1 MNTLKQIDSK
11 IPISIAYSP
20 DTDDAFM
27 VLALREKRVDW
38 GNFEFSFT
46 IGDIQ
51 ELNDAAK
58 QDKYDIT
65 AISVSAYPHIQKNY
79 LLMPIGASVG
89 DGFGP
94 AIVIAPNRQVSLAN
108 LRHGRIAVPGLSTT
122 AHIAA
127 QTVLGPFEPVPMHF
141 MDIKHAVLSGSVDA
155 GILIH
160 ELQLD
165 PTSEGLHKLAD
176 LGQLWHEH
184 FKRPLPLGAN
194 AIKRSLGTET
204 ISQLSA
210 VYLESIELG
219 LTERAKT
226 IASAVRTAV
235 ARDSLNEEKGDKYI
249 SMYVNERSLRFDDD
263 VVDGIELIYKNG
275 FKLGFLPQTTVRDN
289 LSGSGKGTSQ

>member
-1 MNTLKQIDSK
+1 MQTSK
-11 IPISIAYSP
+11 IRNSKTPISIAYSP

-38 GNFEFSFT
+38 GDFEFSFT

-58 QDKYDIT
+58 QNKYDIT
-65 AISVSAYPHIQKNY
+65 AISVGAYPHIQKNY

-94 AIVIAPNRQVSLAN
+94 AIVTDPKRRLVLAD
-108 LRHGRIAVPGLSTT
+108 LQHSRIAVPGLSTT

-127 QTVLGPFEPVPMHF
+127 QTVLGPFDAVPMHF
-141 MDIKHAVLSGSVDA
+141 MDVKDAVLNGSVKA

-165 PTSEGLHKLAD
+165 PGSEGLHKLAD
-176 LGQLWHEH
+176 LGHMWHER

-194 AIKRSLGTET
+194 AIRRDLGSKT
-204 ISQLSA
+204 ISQLSEI
-210 VYLESIELG
+210 YLQSINFG
-219 LTERAKT
+219 LQNRSTT
-226 IASAVRTAV
+226 ITSAVKTAV

-249 SMYVNERSLRFDDD
+249 SMYVNNRSLRFDDD
-263 VVDGIELIYKNG
+263 VLDGIELIYKNG
-275 FKLGFLPQTTVRDN
+275 FDLGLLPLTSVREN
-289 LSGSGKGTSQ
+289 LSGSCKGTLP

>member
-1 MNTLKQIDSK
+1 MHKLEKSNSK
-11 IPISIAYSP
+11 TPISIAYSP

-38 GNFEFSFT
+38 GEFEFSFT

-58 QDKYDIT
+58 QEKYDIT

-94 AIVIAPNRQVSLAN
+94 AIVVDPH
-108 LRHGRIAVPGLSTT
+108 RHVALTDLKNSRIAVPGLSTT

-127 QTVLGPFEPVPMHF
+127 QTVMGPFEPVPMHF
-141 MDIKHAVLSGSVDA
+141 MEIKNAVLSGSVKA

-165 PTSEGLHKLAD
+165 PQSEGLHKLAD
-176 LGQLWHEH
+176 LGHLWQEQ
-184 FKRPLPLGAN
+184 FQRPLPLGAN
-194 AIKRSLGTET
+194 AIRRSLGTKKITE
-204 ISQLSA
+204 LSEI
-210 VYLESIELG
+210 YLKSIELG
-219 LTERAKT
+219 LQNRSAT
-226 IASAVRTAV
+226 ISSAVRTAV
-235 ARDSLNEEKGDKYI
+235 ARNSLTDEKGDKYI
-249 SMYVNERSLRFDDD
+249 SMYVNERSLGFDDD
-263 VVDGIELIYKNG
+263 VLDGIELIYKNG
-275 FKLGFLPQTTVRDN
+275 FELGFLPQTTVRDN
-289 LSGSGKGTSQ
+289 LSGTDKGTL